1 MHCISFA
8 VAILYA
14 FLQLYM
20 RWLKVIYFRSNSR
33 DNNAEQLNNKNLDKQ
48 SNVQEVDDENMYM
61 ECDVLYVQDLND
73 ENLDKDYISEKFN
86 KAIFIGFILTI
97 FVSFHLNVYPL

>member
-1 MHCISFA
+1 M
-8 VAILYA
+8 
-14 FLQLYM
+14 
-20 RWLKVIYFRSNSR
+20 SNSR

-73 ENLDKDYISEKFN
+73 ENMDKDYISEKFN
-86 KAIFIGFILTI
+86 KAIYIAYILTI
-97 FVSFHLNVYPL
+97 VFPFT